1 MVIVSYIKHF
11 DGDVKG
17 TYTAPTNDLV
27 QAAWMTRDELIV
39 EAKEDGFDV
48 EYMVPA
54 ALFTLTKA
62 ELVAE

>member
-27 QAAWMTRDELIV
+27 QAAWMTRDLLLID
-39 EAKEDGFDV
+39 AQDGGVDTNV
-48 EYMVPA
+48 SPDT
-54 ALFTLTKA
+54 LFTLTKA
-62 ELVAE
+62 ELH